1 MDLYLTWKRALTK
14 VTRKSSDLRCQEA
27 CRETVQ
33 DIQTEYPSLLFLR
46 FILDSVYYYFVAH
59 ILPIISF
66 MNFSL
71 LYFLFLYTFATSNDC
86 LCYFIC
92 HYHILLSHHLCRYRI
107 SSLLQS
113 LSSTPSSGLLSGS
126 SSFCSS
132 FVISDCH
139 FFYSILFFLLNIPLP
154 HSFSLARST
163 CYALSFCVY
172 DSMRD

>member
-1 MDLYLTWKRALTK
+1 MSRSVSRDRARHTDRIPKPSFLTIYIRFCL
-14 VTRKSSDLRCQEA
+14 
-27 CRETVQ
+27 
-33 DIQTEYPSLLFLR
+33 LLFCC
-46 FILDSVYYYFVAH
+46 SH
-59 ILPIISF
+59 LPIISF